1 MATTNRINDNIHS
14 NGSVS
19 SNFKHINNWFAS
31 FKDGKLQSSLNH
43 NPKLNAEIHSAI
55 TTEYSEYASTICDHL
70 FSLYHDVQHRPF
82 VLQFLPSFVIAY
94 YDVLYHHNRRH
105 HSESVDAMTKGV
117 TDDGHNEKVHEFRIP
132 NLTVPS
138 IYHTPNPDHYAPT
151 PLTQHAISKHE
162 TKCDVVR
169 LQSFTPFDSVNGST
183 REQILWFLLIQ
194 YGINVCFMDKYSHQ
208 SYIQMSKKLLGQG
221 FSFNG
226 EIPVKSKSALPPT
239 GRRIHVSSRIMS
251 EMLGTLFY
259 LQSNSSNKEAKECMR
274 LLKERA
280 EYEMYSDVILVT
292 ESMGYLHEFE
302 SQRPEKQDTMGIEIE
317 LPPTID
323 VIRQKRTATTTRSMK
338 NRQHGA
344 RASDTTVLAENDID
358 ANIKIIPASPQQRP
372 ILNVVDEN
380 TSRYDYQNFN
390 SNNSNNK
397 DIELS
402 PVIDEARTHI
412 SSSIGPAIS
421 TPSPSSPRHYKPVS
435 LTSTRT
441 YFKTV
446 HQQQQHGSSPTL
458 QITTMAHNN
467 DDVFEDKESLTVLPR
482 PRTSSMRHGEKK
494 EAIATVR
501 FIGDTS
507 DENGTN
513 VEETYL

>member
-1 MATTNRINDNIHS
+1 
-14 NGSVS
+14 
-19 SNFKHINNWFAS
+19 
-31 FKDGKLQSSLNH
+31 
-43 NPKLNAEIHSAI
+43 
-55 TTEYSEYASTICDHL
+55 
-70 FSLYHDVQHRPF
+70 
-82 VLQFLPSFVIAY
+82 
-94 YDVLYHHNRRH
+94 
-105 HSESVDAMTKGV
+105 
-117 TDDGHNEKVHEFRIP
+117 
-132 NLTVPS
+132 
-138 IYHTPNPDHYAPT
+138 
-151 PLTQHAISKHE
+151 
-162 TKCDVVR
+162 
-169 LQSFTPFDSVNGST
+169 
-183 REQILWFLLIQ
+183 
-194 YGINVCFMDKYSHQ
+194 
-208 SYIQMSKKLLGQG
+208 MSKKLLGQG

-397 DIELS
+397 DI
-402 PVIDEARTHI
+402 
-412 SSSIGPAIS
+412 
-421 TPSPSSPRHYKPVS
+421 
-435 LTSTRT
+435 
-441 YFKTV
+441 
-446 HQQQQHGSSPTL
+446 
-458 QITTMAHNN
+458 
-467 DDVFEDKESLTVLPR
+467 
-482 PRTSSMRHGEKK
+482 
-494 EAIATVR
+494 
-501 FIGDTS
+501 
-507 DENGTN
+507 
-513 VEETYL
+513 